1 MGRSELVLH
10 VQPLEGLMR
19 RLDGTV
25 EKRFAK
31 KEMLYP
37 LQVYPAHYIH
47 PFKSRCF
54 SQSVPSQSTP
64 FTYVYGSSPLPCV
77 LQTGVTD

>member
-1 MGRSELVLH
+1 MDVGRSELVLH

-37 LQVYPAHYIH
+37 LQV
-47 PFKSRCF
+47 
-54 SQSVPSQSTP
+54 
-64 FTYVYGSSPLPCV
+64 SSLISPRLVLP
-77 LQTGVTD
+77 

>member
-1 MGRSELVLH
+1 MQGVDVGRSELVLH

-37 LQVYPAHYIH
+37 LQVGLYY
-47 PFKSRCF
+47 SRA
-54 SQSVPSQSTP
+54 PNLGHMM
-64 FTYVYGSSPLPCV
+64 YA
-77 LQTGVTD
+77 